1 VQLNR
6 VLALVD
12 ELQQT
17 DTSGVAPMSHA
28 LESVLPG
35 GQRLRPDA
43 VVEPDRRE
51 EFLAIA
57 PASTPACISCR
68 RSSSSLLNA
77 TLAELGSALAAKRI
91 SSVELTELF
100 LREPP
105 R

>member
-1 VQLNR
+1 MSLSPDQIARIAHLARIAASPAEAEELGVQLNR

-12 ELQQT
+12 ELQQS
-17 DTSGVAPMSHA
+17 DTAGVAPMSHA

-57 PASTPACISCR
+57 PAVDAGLDLVPKVI
-68 RSSSSLLNA
+68 
-77 TLAELGSALAAKRI
+77 E
-91 SSVELTELF
+91 
-100 LREPP
+100 
-105 R
+105 

>member
-1 VQLNR
+1 MSLSPDQIERIAHLARIAVSPAEAEELGVQLNR

-51 EFLAIA
+51 AFLAIA
-57 PASTPACISCR
+57 PAVDAGLYLVPKVI
-68 RSSSSLLNA
+68 
-77 TLAELGSALAAKRI
+77 E
-91 SSVELTELF
+91 
-100 LREPP
+100 
-105 R
+105 